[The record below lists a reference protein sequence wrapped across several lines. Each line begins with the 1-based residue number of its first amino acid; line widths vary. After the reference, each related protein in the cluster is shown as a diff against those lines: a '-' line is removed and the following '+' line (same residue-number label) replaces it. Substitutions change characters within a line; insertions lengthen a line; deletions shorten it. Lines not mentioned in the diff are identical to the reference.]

1 MAGGAVAEPAPAPL
15 AWVEALAAATDDP
28 VTEMLA
34 LVWGPRFDREQALA
48 LLARLPRADAALV
61 HAVHAFGERFDA
73 MASPGQRA
81 LRQGLRDIAENAACR
96 ASC

>member
-1 MAGGAVAEPAPAPL
+1 MAGGAVADPADAL
-15 AWVEALAAATDDP
+15 VAWAGALAAATDDP

-73 MASPGQRA
+73 LAPSGQRA
-81 LRQGLRDIAENAACR
+81 LRQGLLDIAENAACR